1 MTGTTNRVVHF
12 LRAGQLGYLHALRL
26 QQTLAARLQ
35 DDREDQFQNV
45 IVLTEHTPVY
55 TIGIRTKGYTDDEA
69 NRLRKLGAEFHRTN
83 RGGLITFHGPGQ
95 MVAYPI
101 LYLKHFRPSLRWY
114 VCTIERTIIDL
125 CSRFGLTA
133 KTSPDTGVWVD
144 DKKICAIGL
153 HASRYVT
160 THGLALNC
168 QTELRWFEHIV
179 PCGIEGKGV
188 TTLSQE
194 LQRPIGVAEAEA
206 VFLQSF
212 AKTFECETRELDT
225 ETTRLL
231 LDEAAAAPRLAS

>member
-1 MTGTTNRVVHF
+1 MTSTTARVVHF
-12 LRAGQLGYLHALRL
+12 LRAGKLSYSHALRL
-26 QQTLAARLQ
+26 QQNLAARLKT
-35 DDREDQFQNV
+35 DREDEFQNV
-45 IVLTEHTPVY
+45 IVLTEHNPVY
-55 TIGIRTKGYTDDEA
+55 TIGIRTKGYTEDDA
-69 NRLRKLGAEFHRTN
+69 NKLRQLGAEFHRTN

-125 CSRFGLTA
+125 CSRYGLRA
-133 KTSPDTGVWVD
+133 ETSPDTGVWVD

-168 QTELRWFEHIV
+168 QTDLKWFEHIV

-188 TTLSQE
+188 TSLTQE
-194 LQRPIGVAEAEA
+194 LQRPVGIAEAQGE
-206 VFLQSF
+206 FLQSF
-212 AKTFECETRELDT
+212 AKVFECEMLELDT
-225 ETTRLL
+225 GTTMEL
-231 LDEAAAAPRLAS
+231 LDAARVDS

>member
-1 MTGTTNRVVHF
+1 MTGTPNRVVHF
-12 LRAGQLGYLHALRL
+12 LRAGPLSYSHALRL
-26 QQTLAARLQ
+26 QQNLAARRLRA
-35 DDREDQFQNV
+35 DGEEQFQNV

-55 TIGIRTKGYTDDEA
+55 TIGIRTKGYTEDDA
-69 NRLRKLGAEFHRTN
+69 NRLRQLGAEFHRTN

-114 VCTIERTIIDL
+114 VCAIERSIIDM
-125 CSRFGLTA
+125 CSRFGLRA
-133 KTSPDTGVWVD
+133 ETSPDTGVWVA

-168 QTELRWFEHIV
+168 RTDLKWFEHIV

-188 TTLSQE
+188 TSLTEE
-194 LQRPIGVAEAEA
+194 LQRPVEVAEAQGE
-206 VFLQSF
+206 FLKSF
-212 AKTFECETRELDT
+212 ANVFECETRELDAG
-225 ETTRLL
+225 ETIRLL
-231 LDEAAAAPRLAS
+231 AESRVGS